1 MASFDKM
8 HNRNQ
13 EATVWVGGIEPQC
26 TEEIVWELMV
36 QCGPVVD
43 VTMPRDKVTGTH
55 QGYAFCEFGSRED
68 ADYCIRIMNMIKL
81 YGKHLRVNK
90 AAKDTKEQEWFANLF
105 VGNLSLEVDEKMLY
119 DTFSQFGA
127 VLSAKIMSKPE
138 TPETRRFAFVTF
150 DSFESSDAAIQ
161 AMNGQFLHNQAIHVS
176 YAYKKDGSKGEKH
189 GTPAE
194 RVLAKKQQQQFKVLR
209 PPPLSSLSMMGRM
222 SLPALP
228 MGLGALPPRPPP
240 MGGTRG
246 GGPGLGAPGAP
257 RPPPP
262 PTGSGRHSNPPS
274 NTQTLPP
281 APPETKTTPS
291 TTTSS
296 SSSSLSSSSSSS
308 STSSTQT
315 TSQPPPFL
323 RRCLGILLYQLNNLL
338 ISVALA

>member
-1 MASFDKM
+1 
-8 HNRNQ
+8 
-13 EATVWVGGIEPQC
+13 
-26 TEEIVWELMV
+26 
-36 QCGPVVD
+36 
-43 VTMPRDKVTGTH
+43 
-55 QGYAFCEFGSRED
+55 
-68 ADYCIRIMNMIKL
+68 MIKL

-222 SLPALP
+222 SLPAIP

-240 MGGTRG
+240 MGGNRG

-262 PTGSGRHSNPPS
+262 PVTGSGRGLMGSSNPS
-274 NTQTLPP
+274 STTTSLP
-281 APPETKTTPS
+281 PPETKTPS
-291 TTTSS
+291 STSS
-296 SSSSLSSSSSSS
+296 SSSSVSTSS
-308 STSSTQT
+308 STSNSSNQTTTQPPPLPSQNT
-315 TSQPPPFL
+315 TSQQMINTPMGRGIPMPPLPPMGPLGRGLPPPPPPIAIGRGAVGMFPPPPPRPPML
-323 RRCLGILLYQLNNLL
+323 PAFMMGRGMPMPGLGM
-338 ISVALA
+338 SGPPRPPTT